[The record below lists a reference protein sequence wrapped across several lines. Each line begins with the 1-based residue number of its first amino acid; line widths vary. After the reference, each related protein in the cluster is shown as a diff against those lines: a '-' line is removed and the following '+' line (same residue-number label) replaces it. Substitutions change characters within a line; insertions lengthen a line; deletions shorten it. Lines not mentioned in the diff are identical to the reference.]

1 MTDTEDHYNM
11 QPRRKAEFYTPPN
24 HLKLKVGNG
33 GLTENILNKAQALL
47 ENNSVDFTP
56 LAEMYLDAM
65 MKGIEQARTP
75 NASLNKETIISAI
88 LFPGMQLKANGGMF
102 QYELVTHIADRFIQF
117 MEVIDTV
124 DNDALEII
132 IAFHTTIRAV
142 ILGRI
147 KGDGGKR
154 GEELMTALVEAC
166 HRYFEKETHSKP
178 QQNNNLYTIPE

>member
-11 QPRRKAEFYTPPN
+11 QPRRKAEFYNPPN

-75 NASLNKETIISAI
+75 SPDLNKDTMIAAI

-102 QYELVTHIADRFIQF
+102 QYQLVTQIADRFIQF
-117 MEVIDTV
+117 IEVIDTI
-124 DNDALEII
+124 DPDALEII

-154 GEELMTALVEAC
+154 GEELITALIEAC
-166 HRYFEKETHSKP
+166 HRYFEKK
-178 QQNNNLYTIPE
+178 QQTR

>member
-1 MTDTEDHYNM
+1 MTDNNDHYNM
-11 QPRRKAEFYTPPN
+11 QPRRKAEFYNPPN
-24 HLKLKVGNG
+24 HLKLKVGIG

-75 NASLNKETIISAI
+75 SPDLNRETIIGAI

-102 QYELVTHIADRFIQF
+102 HYQLVTQIADRFIQY
-117 MEVIDTV
+117 MEVIESV
-124 DNDALEII
+124 DSDALEII

-154 GEELMTALVEAC
+154 GEELIAALVDAC
-166 HRYFEKETHSKP
+166 QRYFEKHP
-178 QQNNNLYTIPE
+178 HRR

>member
-1 MTDTEDHYNM
+1 MTETDDHYNM
-11 QPRRKAEFYTPPN
+11 QPRRKAEFYNPPN
-24 HLKLKVGNG
+24 HLKLKVGIG

-47 ENNSVDFTP
+47 ESNTVDFTP

-75 NASLNKETIISAI
+75 DVDLDKETMIGAI

-102 QYELVTHIADRFIQF
+102 HYQLVTQIADRFIQF
-117 MEVIDTV
+117 LEVIETV
-124 DNDALEII
+124 DHDALEII
-132 IAFHTTIRAV
+132 IAFHTTLRAI

-154 GEELMTALVEAC
+154 GEELMIALVDAC
-166 HRYFEKETHSKP
+166 HRYFEHKTSSVADNSKY
-178 QQNNNLYTIPE
+178 NIPS